1 MLLSPG
7 ILMLTYFTYLNYDA
21 NREYN
26 NRIEEQLKEI
36 NKEVKELTHKKNK
49 IQAEGGLQVAR
60 AGMVG

>member
-1 MLLSPG
+1 MV
-7 ILMLTYFTYLNYDA
+7 TYFTYLNYDA
-21 NREYN
+21 IREYN

-49 IQAEGGLQVAR
+49 IMAEGGLQVASR

>member
-1 MLLSPG
+1 MV
-7 ILMLTYFTYLNYDA
+7 TYFTYLNYDA

-49 IQAEGGLQVAR
+49 IMAEGGLQVTR